1 LRTTPSSLLVTG
13 RRKRRMSG
21 VSWAVSLEEGERDP
35 WDASPRP
42 ATSAPLGSARALARG
57 TARPSHLC
65 ERVRLTQFIATRESH
80 KLTRRAQGGTHP
92 RWSGRHTQRLQYVSR
107 YGTPDAGVSRRPP
120 LRQQRGH
127 FLPVAGATALLRL
140 LVLPRRYALHQRRQ
154 AQRLRRGADRRRAG
168 AAAACT
174 AKERRRRCRGH
185 PSSAPPP
192 ARATRRRQRR
202 RRGCRGWRHQRAR
215 ARNRPAK
222 GAGLRLGASTP
233 STQTHAAFMSDGY
246 STTSQHQLNM
256 CLRGLPLL
264 GCARSST
271 CCPNSLSSG
280 SANALKRDA

>member
-1 LRTTPSSLLVTG
+1 MRYANALRLANLRTTPSSLLVTG

-21 VSWAVSLEEGERDP
+21 VSWAVSLEGGEKDP
-35 WDASPRP
+35 GDASPRL
-42 ATSAPLGSARALARG
+42 ATSVPLGSARALARG

-92 RWSGRHTQRLQYVSR
+92 RWSGRHTQRLRYVSR

-127 FLPVAGATALLRL
+127 FLAGATALLRL

-185 PSSAPPP
+185 PSSAPSP

-215 ARNRPAK
+215 ARK
-222 GAGLRLGASTP
+222 P
-233 STQTHAAFMSDGY
+233 SCEGGGPKAW
-246 STTSQHQLNM
+246 
-256 CLRGLPLL
+256 CLDPVDPDSRGLYV
-264 GCARSST
+264 
-271 CCPNSLSSG
+271 
-280 SANALKRDA
+280 